1 MRVLHITNNF
11 PSTKFPIFGIFV
23 KEQIDSL
30 QKLGVSNDILF
41 INGRENG
48 KSQYVKGIFTIRNKI
63 NKNKYD
69 LIHCHHS
76 LTALM
81 LIISGKC
88 FKNKILV
95 SFQND
100 PVYENGKLLFKIIK
114 LFVDGIVFKNNS
126 FLITDD
132 KSFYLPNGV
141 NTNFFKPGSK
151 LIAKKKLGLDEKK
164 IYILFVSSNYIR
176 KQKRYDIFTKTLE
189 ILKNKYGYKN
199 IEEVKLINCDRSEI
213 PNYFNAV
220 DLHLLTSDFE
230 GSPNSVKES
239 MACNTPVVST
249 NVGNVF
255 ELLKPV
261 NNSFV
266 SKENS
271 AEELASL
278 VNKVLKNNRKSNGS
292 KVILDLGL
300 NMQAVGIKLKN
311 IYVKLILK

>member
-1 MRVLHITNNF
+1 MMRVLHITNNF
-11 PSTKFPIFGIFV
+11 PTLKFPIFGIFV

-30 QKLGVSNDILF
+30 NEVGISNDILF

-48 KSQYVKGIFTIRNKI
+48 KFEYVKGIFTIKNKI

-69 LIHCHHS
+69 LIHCHHA

-81 LIISGKC
+81 LIISGKS

-100 PVYENGKLLFKIIK
+100 PVNENGKLLFKIIK
-114 LFVDGIVFKNNS
+114 FFADGIIFKNNS
-126 FLITDD
+126 SLIIDD

-141 NTNFFKPGSK
+141 NLDFFKPASR
-151 LIAKKKLGLDEKK
+151 LISRKKLGLDEKN
-164 IYILFVSSNYIR
+164 IYVLFVSSNFIR
-176 KQKRYDIFTKTLE
+176 KQKRYDLFTKTLE
-189 ILKNKYGYKN
+189 ILKNKYGYNN
-199 IEEVKLINCDRSEI
+199 IEEIKLINCSRNQI
-213 PNYFNAV
+213 PDYFNAV

-255 ELLKPV
+255 KLLKPV
-261 NNSFV
+261 YNSFV
-266 SKENS
+266 SEGNS
-271 AEELASL
+271 PEELASL
-278 VNKVLKNNRKSNGS
+278 VNKVLNNNLKSNGS
-292 KVILDLGL
+292 KVILDLQL
-300 NMQAVGIKLKN
+300 DKKSVAIKLKN
-311 IYVKLILK
+311 IYNKLT